1 MLHNSRRFW
10 VLVGSIGTLAVV
22 VLALTVAL
30 TVSIVMDDNGNGN
43 GDVATTETETETD
56 DPEDRVVDSYQWRV
70 MEDVWYTFTYDER
83 ESYCYAYN
91 MDPSWTLEQ
100 MEMNIT
106 TDVWSSEVARDFH
119 DEKCARFD

>member
-10 VLVGSIGTLAVV
+10 VLVGSIGTLAVA
-22 VLALTVAL
+22 VLALAVAVI
-30 TVSIVMDDNGNGN
+30 VSIVMDGNGN
-43 GDVATTETETETD
+43 GDVAITETETD
-56 DPEDRVVDSYQWRV
+56 DPEDRVVDSYQWDV

-91 MDPSWTLEQ
+91 RDPAWTLEQ
-100 MEMNIT
+100 MEQNIT

>member
-10 VLVGSIGTLAVV
+10 VLIGSISVLAVAMMA
-22 VLALTVAL
+22 LAVAV
-30 TVSIVMDDNGNGN
+30 TVSIVMDGNGN
-43 GDVATTETETETD
+43 GDVATTETETD
-56 DPEDRVVDSYQWRV
+56 DPEDRVVDSYQWDV

-91 MDPSWTLEQ
+91 RDPSWTLEQ
-100 MEMNIT
+100 MEENIT

>member
-1 MLHNSRRFW
+1 MLYNSRRFW
-10 VLVGSIGTLAVV
+10 VLIGSISVLAVAMI
-22 VLALTVAL
+22 ALTVAL

-43 GDVATTETETETD
+43 GNDDVATTETETD
-56 DPEDRVVDSYQWRV
+56 DPEDRVVDSYQWDV

-91 MDPSWTLEQ
+91 RDPAWTLEQ
-100 MEMNIT
+100 MEKNIT